1 MLENIHRTPAAP
13 NSNPTSSPIF
23 PTQSDFVELAEL
35 VPYDTNPGEV
45 EEERDVAVN
54 SESGDRVRTQDAPAG
69 RPSWTL
75 MLPFSKWSRSKDQTQ
90 QPISQPPLSRG
101 GPQEQPAPSQVGTNN
116 NIDANSPSTRTV
128 KSQRAWVPS
137 SSKISLQVF
146 WWGYRL

>member
-1 MLENIHRTPAAP
+1 MVY
-13 NSNPTSSPIF
+13 SPLF

-45 EEERDVAVN
+45 EEERDVVN
-54 SESGDRVRTQDAPAG
+54 SAEGGDRIRTQEAPAG
-69 RPSWTL
+69 RLSW
-75 MLPFSKWSRSKDQTQ
+75 MWPISKWYRSKDQTQ
-90 QPISQPPLSRG
+90 PSLGSA
-101 GPQEQPAPSQVGTNN
+101 GPQQQPTPQVGTN